1 MSEEGQD
8 VATSEVAQS
17 PCQPYE
23 ITKKCVVGEVE
34 CQPEDVVCLNASE
47 HKFLLEKES
56 VESDPTTKDITR
68 RRPESS
74 GCGQCGASK

>member
-23 ITKKCVVGEVE
+23 IKKKCVVGEIE
-34 CQPEDVVCLNASE
+34 CQKEDVVCLNASE
-47 HKFLLEKES
+47 HKFLLDNEC
-56 VESDPTTKDITR
+56 VEDEPSSKDLTR